1 LHPATKS
8 LPLDQPIDQE
18 ALKSA
23 LKSQLNELKTLK
35 TSPPPPLLA
44 EQLKEKQ
51 AQIEQ
56 LRKALEA
63 QSTALNQVQTQLDQS
78 LEARHHSLKVFSQ
91 AHEKRQQA
99 QQELDHTIEEAS
111 EELVKGD
118 QTNSTLRT
126 QLFQAHQQISRLQRE
141 LNLARLR
148 QHSPSP
154 RSPSLPH
161 RLDSALNYTQYALY
175 A

>member
-1 LHPATKS
+1 
-8 LPLDQPIDQE
+8 LPLVQ
-18 ALKSA
+18 A
-23 LKSQLNELKTLK
+23 
-35 TSPPPPLLA
+35 
-44 EQLKEKQ
+44 QLKEKQ

-63 QSTALNQVQTQLDQS
+63 KSIALNQAQAQLDQS
-78 LEARHHSLKVFSQ
+78 LEARCQGLTTF
-91 AHEKRQQA
+91 ACEHEKRQQA
-99 QQELDHTIEEAS
+99 QQELDHTIKEAS

-118 QTNSTLRT
+118 QANSTLRT
-126 QLFQAHQQISRLQRE
+126 QLFQANQQINSLQRE

-154 RSPSLPH
+154 SPSNLPN
-161 RLDSALNYTQYALY
+161 RLDSALNYSQYALY